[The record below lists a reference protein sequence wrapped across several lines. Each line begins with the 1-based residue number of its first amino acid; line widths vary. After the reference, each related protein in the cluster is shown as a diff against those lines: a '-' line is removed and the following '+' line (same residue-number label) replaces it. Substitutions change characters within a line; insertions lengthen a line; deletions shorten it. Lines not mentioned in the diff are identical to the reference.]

1 MIPYGRQHISQ
12 DDVKAVQKV
21 LMSDFLTQGPKIKE
35 FEKALCQ
42 YTGAKY
48 AVAVTNGTAA
58 LHLAYL
64 VANIGDGDE
73 VITTPN
79 TFVATTNMLLAVGAK
94 PVFCDIRLDTYNID
108 ESEIEKLITTKTRAI
123 VAVHFAGQ
131 PCAMRKILKLA
142 KKHKLAVIEDAA
154 HALGA
159 GYGDKKIGGLN
170 SDMATLSFHPVKSIT
185 TGEGG
190 AVLTNNQNYYKKLIL
205 LRSHGIKK
213 DARGFNVMTEL
224 GYNYRLTDIQAALG
238 ISQLKKI
245 DSFMVRRRR
254 VAEWYREELIDIRG
268 IFLPSAS
275 AESAWHIYVVRV
287 KNEKLRILLM
297 EYLNKNG
304 IATNFHYP
312 AVYGHPYYKEQGFDR
327 IHLKNM
333 EEYQKTCVTIPCY
346 PQLTHREV
354 KIISD
359 KIKNFLADT

>member
-1 MIPYGRQHISQ
+1 MIPYGRQHLDQ
-12 DDVKAVQKV
+12 NDVQAVRKV

-35 FEKALCQ
+35 FEKTLCH
-42 YTGAKY
+42 YTGARY
-48 AVAVTNGTAA
+48 AVAAANGTAA
-58 LHLAYL
+58 LHLSYL
-64 VANIGDGDE
+64 AANIGGGDE

-108 ESEIEKLITTKTRAI
+108 EGKIEKLITSKTRAI

-142 KKHKLAVIEDAA
+142 KKYKLIVIEDAA

-159 GYGDKKIGGLN
+159 VCNGKKIGSLN
-170 SDMATLSFHPVKSIT
+170 SDMTTFSFHPVKSIT

-190 AVLTNNQNYYKKLIL
+190 AVLTDNPDYYKKLIL
-205 LRSHGIKK
+205 LRSHGIEK
-213 DARGFNVMTEL
+213 DAHGFNVMSQL

-238 ISQLKKI
+238 ISQLKKLDAFI
-245 DSFMVRRRR
+245 ARRKR
-254 VAEWYREELIDIRG
+254 VAKWYQEELGNGRG

-275 AESAWHIYVVRV
+275 DESAWHIYVVRV
-287 KNEKLRILLM
+287 KNGKLRILLA
-297 EYLNKNG
+297 EYLKENG

-312 AVYGHPYYKEQGFDR
+312 AVYGQPYYKGHGFAR
-327 IHLKNM
+327 VHLKNM
-333 EEYQKTCVTIPCY
+333 EEYQKTCVTLPCY

-359 KIKNFLADT
+359 KIKVFLEKT